1 MTAQGKPPR
10 TVCPARGTLRTVP
23 GKGEATAFPA
33 TVSVSSGSACTAET
47 AACTSAADSGGV
59 AAALSVQ
66 SGCPFSTVSPSRTK
80 TSVTTLLFSGTSDTV
95 REGTTE
101 PNTVTLL

>member
-47 AACTSAADSGGV
+47 AA
-59 AAALSVQ
+59 LSVQ

-80 TSVTTLLFSGTSDTV
+80 TSVTTLLFSGMSDTV